1 MNSAT
6 ATTNATN
13 IALRT
18 RRTASHSIRCV
29 GAPGT
34 KRREQLCTGGVPH
47 SPDAFSIGA
56 GEARRYC
63 DPPAEGTFPYGSFGL
78 HDSRI
83 KSRNGASPGQGASRR
98 AVATDQRTHC
108 ARDRLDSNV
117 TKRHNAPVSDEAAYL
132 RSEVERLVAAALKSD
147 GDHQAEIAWLE
158 DHHEAEL
165 DRIEEL
171 NEQDSAH
178 LREAM
183 AKRDLIGQAKGVL
196 MATLGCSAD
205 EAVGLLVK
213 QSQAENR
220 KLYDLAAEVTARTRR
235 SNA

>member
-1 MNSAT
+1 
-6 ATTNATN
+6 
-13 IALRT
+13 
-18 RRTASHSIRCV
+18 
-29 GAPGT
+29 
-34 KRREQLCTGGVPH
+34 
-47 SPDAFSIGA
+47 
-56 GEARRYC
+56 
-63 DPPAEGTFPYGSFGL
+63 
-78 HDSRI
+78 
-83 KSRNGASPGQGASRR
+83 
-98 AVATDQRTHC
+98 
-108 ARDRLDSNV
+108 
-117 TKRHNAPVSDEAAYL
+117 VSDEAVHL
-132 RSEVERLVAAALKSD
+132 RSEVERLVAAALKSE

-158 DHHEAEL
+158 DHHQAEL

-213 QSQAENR
+213 QSRAENR